1 VVGVLIKRDTAIS
14 DEVLNAIAHV
24 PTAGL
29 PSVIERGFFEKL
41 NDRDFMRIAVWLAQ
55 KSYDEGDAPS
65 GR

>member
-41 NDRDFMRIAVWLAQ
+41 NDHDFM
-55 KSYDEGDAPS
+55 
-65 GR
+65 